1 MPRPK
6 KDAEAA
12 PIPLESA
19 MSGILAL
26 LVDERDRAV
35 AGDKDAPKTEVLLAR
50 SGMGIEDISRVTGK
64 KYDAVRM
71 TISRGRSE

>member
-6 KDAEAA
+6 KESETG
-12 PIPLESA
+12 PISLESTVF
-19 MSGILAL
+19 GVLAL
-26 LVDERDRAV
+26 LVDERERAV

-50 SGMGIEDISRVTGK
+50 SGMGIEDIARVTGK

-71 TISRGRSE
+71 AIRRGRSE